1 MKLKQL
7 SCDEKEEIKMA
18 SPYVKIQVPKE
29 LADQAYQAVEKARES
44 GKLKRGVNEATK
56 AIERATAK
64 LIVIAEDVTPPEIV
78 AYLPILCDEKKIP
91 YIFVPTKKELGK
103 ASGIEVGTTAIAIT
117 DEGNSKEL
125 IMNIAKKVEVLK
137 K

>member
-1 MKLKQL
+1 
-7 SCDEKEEIKMA
+7 MA
-18 SPYVKIQVPKE
+18 NPYVKITIPKE
-29 LADQAYQAVEKARES
+29 LADQAYQAVEKARDS

-64 LIVIAEDVTPPEIV
+64 LIIIAEDVTPPEIV

-117 DEGNSKEL
+117 EEGNSKEL
-125 IMNIAKKVEVLK
+125 IMNITKKTEELK

>member
-1 MKLKQL
+1 MKLKRVTR
-7 SCDEKEEIKMA
+7 DDKEVKQMA
-18 SPYVKIQVPKE
+18 SPYVKIKVPKE
-29 LADQAYQAVEKARES
+29 IADQAYQAVEKARDS

-56 AIERATAK
+56 AVERANAK

-78 AYLPILCDEKKIP
+78 AYLPVLCDEKKIP
-91 YIFVPTKKELGK
+91 YVFVPTKKELGK

-117 DEGNSKEL
+117 EEGNAKEL
-125 IMNIAKKVEVLK
+125 ILNISKKVDELK

>member
-1 MKLKQL
+1 
-7 SCDEKEEIKMA
+7 MA
-18 SPYVKIQVPKE
+18 SPYVKIQVSKE

-56 AIERATAK
+56 AVERATAK